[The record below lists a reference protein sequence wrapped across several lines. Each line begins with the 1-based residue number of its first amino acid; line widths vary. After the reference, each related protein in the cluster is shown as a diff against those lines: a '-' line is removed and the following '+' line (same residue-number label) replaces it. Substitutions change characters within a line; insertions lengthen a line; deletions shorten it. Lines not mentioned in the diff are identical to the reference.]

1 MSLFLAAL
9 TMAIAQDLKPLEPV
23 PFTAVTIHDR
33 FWSPRQEINRAATV
47 EHSLAMLV
55 KAGNIVD
62 LELAAS
68 GAKEGFQG
76 LLFTDSDLYKV
87 IEGVSYTLATHP
99 NATLSARVD
108 ALIAKIEA
116 AQQPDGY
123 LNTWFQVT
131 RPDKKWTNLRDHHE
145 LYCAGHLIEAAV
157 AHNQATG
164 KRNLLDVAL
173 KLARLIDSRYGP
185 GKGEGY
191 PGHPELELA
200 LVKLWRLTGEERWF
214 ALSRKFV
221 ETRGAGF
228 FAAEHNTPKDRY
240 DGTYWLDDTPICDH
254 EEIKGHAV
262 RAAYLM
268 SGAADV
274 ARETHDPKMIA
285 MLDRLWRNTTERRT
299 FVTGGIGPS
308 GSNEGFTVDY
318 DLPNRTAYQE
328 TCASVA
334 LALWGH
340 RMALLHAD
348 ARYMDWVERALY
360 NGVPAGVALDGKSFF
375 YVNPLAS
382 MGNHHRSEWFSCACC
397 PPNVLRTVASIGG
410 YAYAT
415 SGNQAFV
422 NLYAPGTAD
431 LPLSSGRVHLV
442 VEGDYPWDGHLTL
455 KPQPDKAQTFA
466 LNLRIPAWTRSFDL
480 AVNGQAVEVKPERG
494 YVHLEREW
502 KAGDVVTLNLPM
514 PVEQIEAHPA
524 VKQDLYRTAI
534 QRGPI
539 VYCLEQV
546 DNAVPLRELV
556 IPRGAKLEAAW
567 KPDLLGGVMAITGE
581 ALRTSEPDWE
591 NVLYQPVR
599 PTQAQVVAVPYA
611 VWDNRKPGPM
621 EVWMP
626 SIAPA
631 ARFGGPEVRAEV
643 SLSFSSGNA
652 QSWGVNDGVEPHS
665 SAEQPEANCH
675 FWPHKGTEEW
685 VQYTWK
691 KPIAAKGVRV
701 YWFDDTGRGECRIP
715 QSWKVQRLLEGKW
728 VDIPAAY
735 PVQIDQWT
743 EVRFAPVATT
753 ALRLVVQMQKGWAA
767 GIHEWRILE

>member
-1 MSLFLAAL
+1 M
-9 TMAIAQDLKPLEPV
+9 KPLEPV
-23 PFTAVTIHDR
+23 PFTSVAIHDR
-33 FWSPRQEINRAATV
+33 FWTPRQETNRTATV
-47 EHSLAMLV
+47 DHSLAMLE
-55 KAGNIVD
+55 KAGNLVD
-62 LELAAS
+62 MDLAAK
-68 GAKEGFQG
+68 GAREGFQG

-87 IEGVSYTLATHP
+87 LEGISYTLATHP
-99 NATLSARVD
+99 NPALSARLD
-108 ALIAKIEA
+108 AIIAKIAA
-116 AQQPDGY
+116 AQQADGY
-123 LNTWFQVT
+123 LDTWFQVT
-131 RPDKKWTNLRDHHE
+131 RPDQKWTNLRDHHE

-164 KRNLLDVAL
+164 KRNLLDVAV
-173 KLARLIDSRYGP
+173 KLATLIDSRYGP
-185 GKGEGY
+185 GKSAGY

-200 LVKLWRLTGEERWF
+200 LVKLWRLTGEQRWF
-214 ALSRKFV
+214 ALSQKFV
-221 ETRGAGF
+221 ETRGTGF
-228 FAAEHNTPKDRY
+228 FAEEHNTPKDRY

-274 ARETHDPKMIA
+274 ARETQNPQMIA

-382 MGNHHRSEWFSCACC
+382 MGTHHRSEWFACACC

-415 SGNQAFV
+415 SADEVFV
-422 NLYAPGTAD
+422 NLYAPGTVD
-431 LPLSSGRVHLV
+431 LKLPVGPVHMA
-442 VEGDYPWDGHLTL
+442 VEGDYPWDGHLKFKVEPAKT
-455 KPQPDKAQTFA
+455 ATFA
-466 LNLRIPAWTRSFDL
+466 LNLRIPGWARSFEL
-480 AVNGQAVEVKPERG
+480 GVNGKPVAATPERG
-494 YVHLEREW
+494 YVRLQREW
-502 KAGDVVTLNLPM
+502 RAGDLVTLNLPM
-514 PVEQIEAHPA
+514 PVEQIEANPA
-524 VKQDLYRTAI
+524 VKQDQYRTAI

-546 DNAVPLRELV
+546 DNSVPLRELV
-556 IPRGAKLEAAW
+556 IPRGTKLEASW
-567 KPDLLGGVMAITGE
+567 KPDLLGGVVAITGE
-581 ALRTSEPDWE
+581 AERTSEPDWTAT
-591 NVLYQPVR
+591 LYQPVR
-599 PTQAQVVAVPYA
+599 VTPTTVTAVPYA
-611 VWDNRKPGPM
+611 VWDNRKAGPM

-626 SIAPA
+626 SVAPP
-631 ARFGGPEVRAEV
+631 ARVGGPEVHAEV
-643 SLSFSSGNA
+643 SLSFTSGNA
-652 QSWGVNDGVEPHS
+652 QPWGVNDGLEPKAS
-665 SAEQPEANCH
+665 GEQPESLCH
-675 FWPHKGTEEW
+675 FWPHKGGEEW

-691 KPIAAKGVRV
+691 KPVTAKGVRV
-701 YWFDDTGRGECRIP
+701 YWFDDTGRGECRLP
-715 QSWKVQRLLEGKW
+715 QSWKLQRLQDGKW
-728 VDIPAAY
+728 VDVPATY

-743 EVRFAPVATT
+743 EVKFPALTTT